1 MLALK
6 KFQEA
11 TEQEINAGTVNA
23 TDYTVVLSQ
32 EPHNE
37 TLDDLPS
44 VYYAWAENI
53 NSQEPEEL
61 KDPNTNEID
70 EN

>member
-1 MLALK
+1 
-6 KFQEA
+6 
-11 TEQEINAGTVNA
+11 VNP
-23 TDYTVVLSQ
+23 TDYTVVISQ
-32 EPHNE
+32 DPHNE
-37 TLDDLPS
+37 TLDDLPP

-61 KDPNTNEID
+61 KNPRTNEID